1 MNLES
6 NVYERVNEIVDGLR
20 FRSFDKVYSSIK
32 SEMPN
37 VRKKEVRK
45 VLMMRKKD
53 KRLRRNQIKP
63 YQIKIFSRSLNT
75 WFMDL
80 LDNGKD
86 NEPRYWFI
94 FIGTNNRYGVALP
107 LNSKSAESQI

>member
-37 VRKKEVRK
+37 VNLDG
-45 VLMMRKKD
+45 LMNKNKFVFV
-53 KRLRRNQIKP
+53 I
-63 YQIKIFSRSLNT
+63 LN
-75 WFMDL
+75 L
-80 LDNGKD
+80 
-86 NEPRYWFI
+86 
-94 FIGTNNRYGVALP
+94 
-107 LNSKSAESQI
+107 